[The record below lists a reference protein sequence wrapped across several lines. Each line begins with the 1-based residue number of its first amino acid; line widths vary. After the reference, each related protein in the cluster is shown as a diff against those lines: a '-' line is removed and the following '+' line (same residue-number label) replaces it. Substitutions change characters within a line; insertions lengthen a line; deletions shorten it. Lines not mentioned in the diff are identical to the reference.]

1 MQLQRYP
8 SVELKNQQEDMNVDK
23 DKEIIQIDH
32 TPLNVHIVG
41 SKSDSQR
48 TEPELTI
55 LTDAHTRTIVGF
67 NVTLPGQGDSKT

>member
-1 MQLQRYP
+1 MQLQRHP
-8 SVELKNQQEDMNVDK
+8 SGELKSPQEDMNVDK
-23 DKEIIQIDH
+23 DKEIIQVDH
-32 TPLNVHIVG
+32 TPLDVHIVG

-48 TEPELTI
+48 AEPELTT